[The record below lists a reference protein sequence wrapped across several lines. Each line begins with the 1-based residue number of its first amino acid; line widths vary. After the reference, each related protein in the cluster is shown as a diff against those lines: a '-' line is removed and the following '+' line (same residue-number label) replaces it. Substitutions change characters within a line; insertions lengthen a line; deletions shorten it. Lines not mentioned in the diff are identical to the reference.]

1 MARTPERRAR
11 EDRDPGRDEQN
22 VGQQDQQ
29 GQLSEE
35 SQQDQQGQPRGP
47 NRRTDAPKWGS
58 YSRGND
64 LGPARDRSGNTGGD
78 QYGGGG
84 RSGSMGSPS
93 MPWQGPPNEPPAK
106 RK

>member
-1 MARTPERRAR
+1 MARKPERRAR

-22 VGQQDQQ
+22 VGQQGQQ
-29 GQLSEE
+29 

-93 MPWQGPPNEPPAK
+93 MPWQGPPDEPPAK